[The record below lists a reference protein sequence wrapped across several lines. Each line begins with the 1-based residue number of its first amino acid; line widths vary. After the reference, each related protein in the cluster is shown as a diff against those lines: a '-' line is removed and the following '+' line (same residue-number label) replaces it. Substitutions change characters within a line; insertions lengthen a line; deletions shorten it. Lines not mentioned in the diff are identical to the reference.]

1 MRNRV
6 CGVLFAVA
14 GVFLF
19 AAMANPQGVGIRI
32 VSAAS
37 PPQGSADALR
47 ISVLSSAPSRVT
59 GGDALLEITVPGA
72 GAKVL
77 VNGQDQTAAFKAET
91 SGRLRGLVT
100 GLKRGDN
107 SVTASV
113 GAARTSLTLTNYPLS
128 GPVFS
133 GPHQTPFV
141 CEAHNFKLPD
151 GKTLGAAQDA
161 DCFAP
166 TNVQYLYKPVGQ
178 ETLKPLDTNG
188 PQPTNIDRTKTIFG
202 VSAPFIVRLETGV
215 INRAIYQIS
224 VLAEPGQKVSPAWN
238 GALIYAFGGGCGP
251 AYRQGRAVGG
261 GINGAEVMNDPY
273 ALGFAM
279 ASATLNVL
287 GQNCNDVTS
296 AETAMMVKERFIEEF
311 GPVRHTIGLGGS
323 GGSMQQNL
331 LTENYPGILD
341 GILPQR
347 SFPDIATMVANTVDC
362 PLLGHY
368 FETTTAGWTDAQKA
382 AVTGYPSFQHCQK
395 GWSNYQPRWI
405 SPLGAGCDSTAF
417 ITPDEGAA
425 AGTRGT
431 AITTPFYDPIKN
443 PKGVRCGYYDNASNV
458 YGLTPDGKAR
468 RPLDNIGVQYGL
480 KALNDGTIS
489 VDQFLDLNRR
499 IGGVDADGNYT
510 SQRMTGDLDA
520 IRISYATGRINTGTN
535 LNTVPILDVRVY
547 TDLLPDFYDVH
558 MGYTTEMAR
567 ARWKAKNGSADN
579 FVAWRVDAGGGGL
592 LDVMRKSD
600 SPYRQAMRLAIVG
613 MDRWL
618 DNVAKD
624 TTTLPVTAKIAKN
637 KPAEVLDACFTAS
650 MEKIPMRGGDPK
662 DRCATMYPDHADTRI
677 VAGDSLQRI
686 TLKCALQPLN
696 PTLYKATL
704 TTAQMQA
711 LREVFPQGV
720 CDYTK
725 PPVGFT
731 PFAGSWLSY
740 PKPGVFRVSTSS

>member
-6 CGVLFAVA
+6 FGVLIAVA
-14 GVFLF
+14 GVFLLG
-19 AAMANPQGVGIRI
+19 ALANPQVAGVRV

-37 PPQGSADALR
+37 PPQGGADALR
-47 ISVLSSAPSRVT
+47 ISVLSSAPPRVT
-59 GGDALLEITVPGA
+59 GGDALLEIAVPGP
-72 GAKVL
+72 GVKVL
-77 VNGQDQTAAFKAET
+77 VNGQDQTAAFKGEA
-91 SGRLRGLVT
+91 SGPLRGLVT

-107 SVTASV
+107 TVTASV
-113 GAARTSLTLTNYPLS
+113 GVAKANLTLTNYPSS

-141 CEAHNFKLPD
+141 CETHNFKLPD
-151 GKTLGAAQDA
+151 GKTLGPAKDD

-178 ETLKPLDTNG
+178 EMLKPLDPNG
-188 PQPTNIDRTKTIFG
+188 PRPTDIDQTKTIFG

-224 VLAEPGQKVSPAWN
+224 VLAEPGQKISPAWN

-261 GINGAEVMNDPY
+261 GIDGAEVMNDPY
-273 ALGFAM
+273 TLGFAI

-331 LTENYPGILD
+331 IAENYPGILD

-362 PLLGHY
+362 PLLGRY
-368 FETTTAGWTDAQKA
+368 FETAYAGWTDGQKA

-405 SPLGAGCDSTAF
+405 SPLGTGCDSTAF

-431 AITTPFYDPIKN
+431 GITVALYDPIKS
-443 PKGVRCGYYDNASNV
+443 PTGVRCGYYDNTSTV
-458 YGLTPDGKAR
+458 YGLTTDGKAR
-468 RPLDNIGVQYGL
+468 RPLDNVGVQYGL

-489 VDQFLDLNRR
+489 FDQFLDLNRK
-499 IGGVDADGNYT
+499 IGGVDADGSYT
-510 SQRMTGDLDA
+510 SQRMTGDLEA

-535 LNTVPILDVRVY
+535 LNTIPILDVRVY
-547 TDLLPDFYDVH
+547 TDLLTNIYDVH

-592 LDVMRKSD
+592 LESMRIRN
-600 SPYRQAMRLAIVG
+600 SPYRQAMRQAMVA

-618 DNVAKD
+618 DNLAKD
-624 TTTLPVTAKIAKN
+624 AAKTPITARIAKS
-637 KPAEVLDACFTAS
+637 KPAEVFDACFTAS
-650 MEKIPMRGGDPK
+650 MEKIPMRVGDPK
-662 DRCATMYPDHADTRI
+662 GRCATMYPDHADTRI
-677 VAGDSLQRI
+677 VAGDSLQRV
-686 TLKCALQPLN
+686 TLKCALQPVN
-696 PTLYKATL
+696 PKLYKMTL
-704 TTAQMQA
+704 TTAQAQA
-711 LREVFPQGV
+711 LREVFPDGV

-725 PPVGFT
+725 SPLGLT
-731 PFAGSWLSY
+731 RFAGSWLSY
-740 PKPGVFRVSTSS
+740 PKPGEFRVSTSS